1 MRIRIR
7 RFLQQQAIGRRGG
20 KESPATVF
28 FDQKVVIVAG
38 VESQQRQPKAVLPAE
53 LAVATSGVA
62 AGLGENRDDLIREV
76 DRAGD
81 GSFRDGKRGL
91 DHLATG
97 RRGRDRHAAIGQGR
111 DDPAVGDL
119 DNAGGIDLIL
129 HRAGQI
135 AGAQVGIAAV
145 DN

>member
-1 MRIRIR
+1 MRIRVR
-7 RFLQQQAIGRRGG
+7 RLLQQQAIGRRGR
-20 KESPATVF
+20 KESPATIF

-38 VESQQRQPKAVLPAE
+38 IESQQRQPKAVLPAE

-62 AGLGENRDDLIREV
+62 AGLGENRDDLIGEI

-91 DHLATG
+91 GRLAAG
-97 RRGRDRHAAIGQGR
+97 RRGGDRHAAVGQGR

-119 DNAGGIDLIL
+119 DDAGGIDLIL
-129 HRAGQI
+129 DRAGQI
-135 AGAQVGIAAV
+135 ASPAVGIAAI